1 MKLVKTSIQS
11 PGRMKSLDLAEK
23 AMLDAVRLMEEYPI
37 RAKFAK
43 TIVALR
49 LALEEIE
56 RERLEARVQDPT
68 RAR

>member
-1 MKLVKTSIQS
+1 
-11 PGRMKSLDLAEK
+11 
-23 AMLDAVRLMEEYPI
+23 MLEATESAIRAALRLMEEYPI

-56 RERLEARVQDPT
+56 RERLQTRVQDPT

>member
-1 MKLVKTSIQS
+1 
-11 PGRMKSLDLAEK
+11 MKSLDLAEK

-56 RERLEARVQDPT
+56 RERLQTRVQDPT

>member
-1 MKLVKTSIQS
+1 
-11 PGRMKSLDLAEK
+11 MKSLDLAEK
-23 AMLDAVRLMEEYPI
+23 AMLEAVRLMEEHPI
-37 RAKFAK
+37 RARFAK

-56 RERLEARVQDPT
+56 RERLQARVQDST

>member
-1 MKLVKTSIQS
+1 
-11 PGRMKSLDLAEK
+11 MKSLDLAEK
-23 AMLDAVRLMEEYPI
+23 AMLEAVRLMEEFPI

-56 RERLEARVQDPT
+56 RERLQARVQDSD

>member
-1 MKLVKTSIQS
+1 
-11 PGRMKSLDLAEK
+11 
-23 AMLDAVRLMEEYPI
+23 MLEATESAIRAALSLMEEYPI

-43 TIVALR
+43 TIVLLR

-56 RERLEARVQDPT
+56 RERLQARVQDPT

>member
-1 MKLVKTSIQS
+1 
-11 PGRMKSLDLAEK
+11 MKSLDLAEK
-23 AMLDAVRLMEEYPI
+23 AMLEAVRLMEEFPI

-43 TIVALR
+43 TIVLLR

-56 RERLEARVQDPT
+56 RERLQARVQDSD